1 METIVEMDQK
11 VKIEPV
17 DSDCLAEVK
26 EETFVK
32 VENYPDVFEPKLE
45 RNESAL
51 LEDPLNVSSDTQGPF
66 SYEIKAEIN
75 TEINQILN
83 LFKSQYK
90 YDVTKST

>member
-51 LEDPLNVSSDTQGPF
+51 LEDPLNVSSDAHGTF
-66 SYEIKAEIN
+66 LYAIKAE
-75 TEINQILN
+75 
-83 LFKSQYK
+83 K
-90 YDVTKST
+90 